1 MDDMAHYS
9 DTDIHY
15 TLEIREFYSVLI
27 SIQKEFNSKISKH
40 LSGFKSKKLNNY
52 KQHESLHDAIN
63 SYIESF
69 ELQLTNNN
77 TYLDA
82 LNDSIKTLDIQIKE
96 MEKQSKSYIAFGKK
110 CTKDFEIQKDLQ
122 KKEKEKF
129 IKLSKEADGATSV
142 FEKSSK
148 DPKIKPSKLQ
158 ELLDDDDISEIMIN
172 GYDSIFIEKKGYI
185 EKIDKK
191 FSSEKKL
198 NDIIQKMVSKV
209 NRVVN
214 ESNPI
219 VDARLSDGS
228 RINVVLPPVSI
239 DGSILTIRKFPKE
252 VIRIN
257 SMIDNGTISSK
268 AANFLKKLVEAKYNI
283 FISGGTSTGKTT
295 FLNALS
301 DYIPSDERVIT
312 IEDSAEL
319 QIRSIPNLVSLETR
333 NSNIEGTNQITIR
346 NLIKTALR
354 MRPDRILVGE
364 VRDEAA
370 WDLLNAY
377 NTGHDGSISTGH
389 ANSTYDML
397 SRLESMVL
405 MGANIPIDV
414 IRKKIS
420 AALDIVIHL
429 SRLHNKKRCVME
441 ISEVIDYKN
450 GEFVLNK
457 IYKYD
462 YDKGLISTGNKLL
475 NTDKLKRAGIDIG

>member
-1 MDDMAHYS
+1 VFYNKKNDFVNDNISHVPKN
-9 DTDIHY
+9 Y
-15 TLEIREFYSVLI
+15 TYEELLRRTKDEVMNKASVLKQI
-27 SIQKEFNSKISKH
+27 SDSDLERLIDDVVSKMLDKNADYTKEEVVKEVFNSMRK
-40 LSGFKSKKLNNY
+40 Y
-52 KQHESLHDAIN
+52 
-63 SYIESF
+63 
-69 ELQLTNNN
+69 
-77 TYLDA
+77 
-82 LNDSIKTLDIQIKE
+82 DI
-96 MEKQSKSYIAFGKK
+96 
-110 CTKDFEIQKDLQ
+110 
-122 KKEKEKF
+122 
-129 IKLSKEADGATSV
+129 
-142 FEKSSK
+142 
-148 DPKIKPSKLQ
+148 LQ